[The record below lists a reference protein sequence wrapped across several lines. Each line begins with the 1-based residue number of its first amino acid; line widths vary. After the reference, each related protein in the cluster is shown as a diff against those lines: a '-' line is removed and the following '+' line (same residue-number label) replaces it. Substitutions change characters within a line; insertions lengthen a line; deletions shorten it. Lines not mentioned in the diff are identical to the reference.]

1 MSTRKKKIILAYSG
15 GLDTSVIARWLA
27 EKDFEVICFVANIGQ
42 KESFSQL
49 KKKAL
54 FSGASQFILSDLREE
69 LIKNYAFLA
78 IQFNAKYEGK
88 YLLGTA
94 LARPLIAKAMVAIA
108 KKEKTNILS
117 HGATGKGNDQVRFE
131 LSAYA
136 LDAKIKIIAPW
147 REEDF
152 FSIIKGREDAIEYA
166 KKYKIP
172 IKATPK
178 KPWSSDEN
186 LLHISYEAGVLED
199 PNAQAPEEVY
209 EWTRSPKK
217 APDKS
222 ETIQLS
228 FNKGIPFAINQK
240 KLTPIQLFEN
250 LNKIGSLHG
259 IGRIDIVESRFIG
272 MKSRGVYEAP
282 AVTILQE
289 AHEDLEKLCVDRDVL
304 ILKESLMP
312 RFARLVY
319 NGLWYTQEMNCLLAL
334 LEKTQ
339 TNVTGSV
346 TLELYKGNVLIQK
359 RSSSTSL
366 YNKKIA
372 SMDWDGGAYDQKQ
385 ASGFISLLS
394 IPLKAQA
401 KRK

>member
-1 MSTRKKKIILAYSG
+1 MS
-15 GLDTSVIARWLA
+15 
-27 EKDFEVICFVANIGQ
+27 
-42 KESFSQL
+42 
-49 KKKAL
+49 
-54 FSGASQFILSDLREE
+54 SGASKFILSDLREE
-69 LIKNYAFLA
+69 LIKDYAFLA

-94 LARPLIAKAMVAIA
+94 LARPLIAKAMLAIA

-136 LDAKIKIIAPW
+136 LDSKIKIIAPW

-152 FSIIKGREDAIEYA
+152 FSLIKGREEAIEYA
-166 KKYKIP
+166 KKHKIP
-172 IKATPK
+172 IKATTK

-186 LLHISYEAGVLED
+186 ILHISYEAGLLED
-199 PNAQAPEEVY
+199 PNHQAPEDMY

-217 APDKS
+217 ALDKS
-222 ETIQLS
+222 EIIELS

-240 KLTPIQLFEN
+240 KLSPIQLFKN
-250 LNKIGSLHG
+250 LNEMGSLHG

-304 ILKESLMP
+304 TLKESLMP

-334 LEKTQ
+334 LEKAQ
-339 TNVTGSV
+339 TNVSGSV

-359 RSSSTSL
+359 RSSAVSL
-366 YNKKIA
+366 YDEKVA

-385 ASGFISLLS
+385 ASGFINVLS

-401 KRK
+401 KQK